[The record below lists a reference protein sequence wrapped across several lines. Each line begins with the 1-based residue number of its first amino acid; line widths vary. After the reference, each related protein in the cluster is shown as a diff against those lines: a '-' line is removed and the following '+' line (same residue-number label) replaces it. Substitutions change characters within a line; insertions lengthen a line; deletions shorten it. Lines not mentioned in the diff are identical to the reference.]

1 MTLFDWNKTVDEAI
15 AVRKAER
22 LTQRD
27 LASLASVS
35 LPTIVK
41 FEKKSRSIQLE
52 KAEQILLALGQAKNP
67 ADVVIEMETAHWS
80 RPQE

>member
-1 MTLFDWNKTVDEAI
+1 MTRLDWNRIVDEAI
-15 AVRKAER
+15 GVRKSER

-27 LASLASVS
+27 MASLAGVS

-52 KAEQILLALGQAKNP
+52 KAEQILRALGLVENS
-67 ADVVIEMETAHWS
+67 ADPDTGPETPRRTGA
-80 RPQE
+80 EE